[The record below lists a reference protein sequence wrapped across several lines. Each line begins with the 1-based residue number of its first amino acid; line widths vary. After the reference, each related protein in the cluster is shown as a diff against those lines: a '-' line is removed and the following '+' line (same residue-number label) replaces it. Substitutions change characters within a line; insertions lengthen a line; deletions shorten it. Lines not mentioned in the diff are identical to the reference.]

1 MSRPSSLVRKARE
14 KNGSDERLK
23 TMKATISA
31 EVVNAFVSPLL
42 GVFQAT
48 TGLKAKL
55 ELHKLASDVP
65 SLPGVVVTINLS
77 GRIIGQAIWTFEP
90 TVARAI
96 AAHML
101 ASSDSPALDSS
112 ECKDA
117 VGELANILLGNAT
130 DALLQAG
137 FPVELS
143 VPTTM
148 VPIAAQKLDHP
159 SVRVSVNTEAG
170 HVNLVLAV
178 TQT

>member
-1 MSRPSSLVRKARE
+1 MKRPSLPVRRTRE
-14 KNGSDERLK
+14 RDESDERLN

-117 VGELANILLGNAT
+117 VGELANILVGNAT

-148 VPIAAQKLDHP
+148 VPTAAQKLDHP
-159 SVRVSVNTEAG
+159 SVRVSMNTEAG

>member
-1 MSRPSSLVRKARE
+1 M
-14 KNGSDERLK
+14 
-23 TMKATISA
+23 MKATISA

-42 GVFQAT
+42 EVFQAT
-48 TGLKAKL
+48 TGLKAQL
-55 ELHKLASDVP
+55 ELHRLASDVP

-77 GRIIGQAIWTFEP
+77 GRIIGRAIWTFEP

-96 AAHML
+96 AAHMM
-101 ASSDSPALDSS
+101 ASPDSPALESP

-117 VGELANILLGNAT
+117 VGELANILVGNAT
-130 DALLQAG
+130 DALLEAG
-137 FPVELS
+137 FPVTLS

-148 VPIAAQKLDHP
+148 VPTAAQKLDQP

-178 TQT
+178 TQTQ